1 MLYNEVI
8 EKFLVEY
15 DRVYSL
21 TTKGYEP
28 DEILNFVNQAMDA
41 VVDELFASKNLQYLS
56 TITAPIALTS
66 EIANSPS
73 TLFTADLTSLNN
85 DRRHYLRSECYIE
98 RSYSPVFKGII
109 PTILTSMEAVRKLAQ
124 TSPINNTFF
133 FNPRVAF
140 DNVESMILVVDKT
153 VTLVNDF
160 KYTYIKRPN
169 RLVTTITGQYQS
181 TVLDINKNLYDTV
194 ISKAAQLAKVVNDPA
209 RIEYIQGGKQ

>member
-8 EKFLVEY
+8 EKFLIEY

-41 VVDELFASKNLQYLS
+41 VVDELFASKNLQYLY
-56 TITAPIALTS
+56 TTTAFIPLIP

-73 TLFTADLTSLNN
+73 TLFMADLSNIL

-109 PTILTSMEAVRKLAQ
+109 PTVLTSMEAVRKLAQ

-140 DNVESMILVVDKT
+140 DNANRMMLVVDKT

-160 KYTYIKRPN
+160 KYTYIRRPE
-169 RLVTTITGQYQS
+169 RIVSTVTGPYQS
-181 TVLDINKNLYDTV
+181 TVLDINENLYDTV

>member
-8 EKFLVEY
+8 EKFLIEY

-41 VVDELFASKNLQYLS
+41 VVDELFASKNLQYLY
-56 TITAPIALTS
+56 TTTAFIPLNP

-73 TLFTADLTSLNN
+73 TLFMADLSNIL

-98 RSYSPVFKGII
+98 RSYAPVFKGII
-109 PTILTSMEAVRKLAQ
+109 PTVLTSMEAVRKLAQ

-140 DNVESMILVVDKT
+140 DNANRMMLVVDKT
-153 VTLVNDF
+153 VTLVKDF
-160 KYTYIKRPN
+160 KYTYIRRPE
-169 RLVTTITGQYQS
+169 RIVSIVTGPYQS
-181 TVLDINKNLYDTV
+181 TVLDINENLYDTV